1 MNAGKRG
8 HPFQYPDLFIQW
20 MASIYLSLHVPY
32 RQDGRIHPET
42 LSSFR
47 DSSLPTMPPCFRR
60 IRDLDLSLQV
70 NPELLSRDVI
80 VVVDPTGIKVT
91 NRGE

>member
-8 HPFQYPDLFIQW
+8 HTFQYPDLFIQW

-32 RQDGRIHPET
+32 RQMEGFTRKLSLRSGTPVCRLCHPVSVGFGIST
-42 LSSFR
+42 
-47 DSSLPTMPPCFRR
+47 
-60 IRDLDLSLQV
+60 SLQV
-70 NPELLSRDVI
+70 NPEILSRDVI